1 MDIKINTPKTLFLVV
16 RKDNFRIVMGV
27 CNTLSDA
34 VNFIENTRL
43 NEKFKVLQCTAM
55 EVYSD
60 LD

>member
-43 NEKFKVLQCTAM
+43 SEKFKVLQCTAI